1 MSRYAITLVAAALG
15 AALCC
20 TSCRR
25 QADDGADPKVTALG
39 SAEVT
44 AQLVEIRD
52 TFPPNNLYDYVYI
65 LKYAVLE
72 VHRGRIDGKTIL
84 VGQYNPLKPRA
95 QAADA
100 RSGEIGG
107 NLKKFAAGDIHR
119 MALDTPLD
127 DYYMGPI
134 INKYHGQD
142 DSPLYWAVW
151 TNQVIQ

>member
-95 QAADA
+95 QLLVELRRPGLAPQHPQRQAK
-100 RSGEIGG
+100 IQ
-107 NLKKFAAGDIHR
+107 AGAH
-119 MALDTPLD
+119 
-127 DYYMGPI
+127 
-134 INKYHGQD
+134 QE
-142 DSPLYWAVW
+142 
-151 TNQVIQ
+151 